1 MNTDTDDRYLCLGS
15 AAPQAPCSASFSRH
29 SRLFL
34 HEPVAVVVRT
44 PGCCSGDPRSPQ
56 VTWEQ
61 TAACFHLKRIK
72 AGLSKSCGK
81 CVMLVCQMCSAA
93 SRPVCPSPG
102 NKLVAKIRLLVP
114 YFYRRARV
122 RAGGRVHVMSA
133 VGDVHC
139 SR

>member
-1 MNTDTDDRYLCLGS
+1 MLQRRSTVTAGHVGANRRVFPFKTDQSGVIKELREVCD
-15 AAPQAPCSASFSRH
+15 
-29 SRLFL
+29 
-34 HEPVAVVVRT
+34 VR
-44 PGCCSGDPRSPQ
+44 
-56 VTWEQ
+56 
-61 TAACFHLKRIK
+61 
-72 AGLSKSCGK
+72 
-81 CVMLVCQMCSAA
+81 
-93 SRPVCPSPG
+93 VCPSPG